1 LVILS
6 QESVLLCSFC
16 LINSNFLKDFDDWD
30 DVGLN
35 IPQPPNLVRL
45 YRDYDKHA
53 MPMAASTLAKT
64 EEENAKL
71 VSTTLLLVDVIC
83 HPHWPYIK
91 LALVNCQHSR
101 KKPAEN

>member
-1 LVILS
+1 MKTKIRFGYSVTKKCFAVFILS
-6 QESVLLCSFC
+6 HLLIQTT
-16 LINSNFLKDFDDWD
+16 LKQISNFLKDFDDWD

-71 VSTTLLLVDVIC
+71 VSYNVL
-83 HPHWPYIK
+83 
-91 LALVNCQHSR
+91 R
-101 KKPAEN
+101 

>member
-1 LVILS
+1 LWNYFS
-6 QESVLLCSFC
+6 ETFKFFQ
-16 LINSNFLKDFDDWD
+16 DFDDWD

-35 IPQPPNLVRL
+35 IAQPPNLLRL

-71 VSTTLLLVDVIC
+71 VRVLKNMVLYLVD
-83 HPHWPYIK
+83 IK
-91 LALVNCQHSR
+91 
-101 KKPAEN
+101 